1 MQSEIKQLYVS
12 LDDKLLEK
20 VAAKPPTV
28 SCCCLCIAQVCVCV
42 SVRCAVCCRKHF
54 HSFNQQSDSRQMM
67 QQLLTSNHI
76 YIYIHKH
83 TISLRLIQS
92 RADTRAVLDSL
103 CCHYLRC
110 ATFCSRRRATAPQ
123 RSFI

>member
-42 SVRCAVCCRKHF
+42 CQVCSVLQEALPLF
-54 HSFNQQSDSRQMM
+54 
-67 QQLLTSNHI
+67 
-76 YIYIHKH
+76 
-83 TISLRLIQS
+83 
-92 RADTRAVLDSL
+92 
-103 CCHYLRC
+103 
-110 ATFCSRRRATAPQ
+110 
-123 RSFI
+123 